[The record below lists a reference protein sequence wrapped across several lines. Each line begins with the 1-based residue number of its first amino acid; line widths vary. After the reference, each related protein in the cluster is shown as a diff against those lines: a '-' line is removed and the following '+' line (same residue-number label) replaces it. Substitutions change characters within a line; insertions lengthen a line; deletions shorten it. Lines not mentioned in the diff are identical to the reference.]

1 MELKVKIYLSDDSGE
16 KFMGIGVI
24 WLLEEVGRAG
34 SLRKA
39 SINLGISYT
48 KCYNMVK
55 RAEENLGRE
64 LIDRKKGGASH
75 EGATLTDFAREFIS
89 LYWDFQK
96 RAKEKVEEEFV
107 IFGKDLEG
115 LKRRFEE
122 DAV

>member
-1 MELKVKIYLSDDSGE
+1 MELKVKIYLSDESGE

-64 LIDRKKGGASH
+64 LIDRKKGGAAH
-75 EGATLTDFAREFIS
+75 EGATLTDFAREFVS

-96 RAKEKVEEEFV
+96 RAKDEVAKEFAV
-107 IFGKDLEG
+107 FEKDLDD
-115 LKRRFEE
+115 LKRRFE

>member
-1 MELKVKIYLSDDSGE
+1 MELKVKIYLSDDGGE

-75 EGATLTDFAREFIS
+75 EGATLTDFAREFVS

-96 RAKEKVEEEFV
+96 RAKDEVGREFAV
-107 IFGKDLEG
+107 FEKDLDD
-115 LKRRFEE
+115 LKRRFE